1 MVAIES
7 SNGGAV
13 PETDASTPAET
24 GAVSGQIQITIEA
37 IRKIARDNMAQMRD
51 NASERSSDF
60 VGLNLPPSAFSEV
73 PVAQAVGRQ
82 HQAAQEVFAR
92 TIEGVIADLET
103 FAANLEASCA
113 AHEAA
118 DEQSAID
125 AQRAG
130 QGALTNVSASM
141 GDYQYRSDENFDTAG
156 AERRD
161 ELGEAPPAEQRAGA
175 AGAAGTPGESPADA
189 GRPEVPGDAAGSD
202 SDTGSA
208 HPAGGEAG
216 YDGGTGSAH
225 PTGGEAGYD
234 GDTPDGAR

>member
-1 MVAIES
+1 MVRLEGTHGSTPA
-7 SNGGAV
+7 
-13 PETDASTPAET
+13 ETDASTPAGT

-51 NASERSSDF
+51 NATERSSDF
-60 VGLNLPPSAFSEV
+60 VGLSLPPSAFSEV
-73 PVAQAVGRQ
+73 PIAQSVGRQ

-118 DEQSAID
+118 DEQSAMD

-141 GDYQYRSDENFDTAG
+141 SDYEYRSDENFDAAG
-156 AERRD
+156 AEHRD
-161 ELGEAPPAEQRAGA
+161 ELGEPSEAQQRESTETPAVAR
-175 AGAAGTPGESPADA
+175 GETPADS
-189 GRPEVPGDAAGSD
+189 GRPEGPGDA
-202 SDTGSA
+202 
-208 HPAGGEAG
+208 
-216 YDGGTGSAH
+216 
-225 PTGGEAGYD
+225 AGYD
-234 GDTPDGAR
+234 GDTVSDSGADTPAQEAPGGDAGFDGDTSPDGSR

>member
-1 MVAIES
+1 MVRLEETHGSTPA
-7 SNGGAV
+7 
-13 PETDASTPAET
+13 ETDASTPAET

-51 NASERSSDF
+51 NATERSSDF
-60 VGLNLPPSAFSEV
+60 VGLSLPPSAFSEV
-73 PVAQAVGRQ
+73 PIAQSVGRQ

-92 TIEGVIADLET
+92 TIEGVIADLEA

-118 DEQSAID
+118 DEQSAMD

-141 GDYQYRSDENFDTAG
+141 SDYRYRSDENFETAG

-161 ELGEAPPAEQRAGA
+161 ELGEPSEAQQREGTQGPADSSDG
-175 AGAAGTPGESPADA
+175 PPADA
-189 GRPEVPGDAAGSD
+189 GRPEVPDAD
-202 SDTGSA
+202 
-208 HPAGGEAG
+208 
-216 YDGGTGSAH
+216 
-225 PTGGEAGYD
+225 AGYD
-234 GDTPDGAR
+234 GDSGPDAGSDTPAGSGDAGFDGDTTPDGTR